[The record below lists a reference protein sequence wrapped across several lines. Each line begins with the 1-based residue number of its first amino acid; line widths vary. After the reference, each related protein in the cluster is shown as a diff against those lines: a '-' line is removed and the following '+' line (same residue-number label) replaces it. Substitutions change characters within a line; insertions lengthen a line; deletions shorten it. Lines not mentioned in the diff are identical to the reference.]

1 MEKIIEWTRQNIP
14 AWTKEKLEWLEL
26 IIEKAP
32 KILYELYEQT
42 EKKETNKKRG
52 RPKKEKSPDTN
63 QTKIDTFIDL
73 EN

>member
-14 AWTKEKLEWLEL
+14 AWTKEKWKWLEL

-32 KILYELYEQT
+32 KILYEQT

-52 RPKKEKSPDTN
+52 RPKKEKSPDKY